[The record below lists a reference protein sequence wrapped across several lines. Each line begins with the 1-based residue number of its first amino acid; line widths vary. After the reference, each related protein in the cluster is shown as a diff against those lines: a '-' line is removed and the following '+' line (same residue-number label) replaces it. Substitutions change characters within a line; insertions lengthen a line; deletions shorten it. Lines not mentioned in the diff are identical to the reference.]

1 MVTFQKSKTFVE
13 MLIASAVIS
22 RFFWNFEA
30 VGNCTNTI
38 HKPLIRSTIR
48 TYGSNVLLFFA
59 SVMDKWFFRQNL
71 KRNAHYFSWTALY
84 RKHCLTFINEYFD
97 LYHSVQ
103 LLVVVDLNNDRL
115 SVLAEWTRLV
125 MKEPNQE
132 ERPDVILGSVLDGIL
147 GDGLR

>member
-1 MVTFQKSKTFVE
+1 
-13 MLIASAVIS
+13 
-22 RFFWNFEA
+22 
-30 VGNCTNTI
+30 
-38 HKPLIRSTIR
+38 
-48 TYGSNVLLFFA
+48 
-59 SVMDKWFFRQNL
+59 MDKWFFRQNL